1 MTSPYLRAL
10 YVPTNTL
17 RQARPR
23 TFGTS
28 QERAKKQLD
37 PAGKKIFD
45 DAILLLQYATDKGH
59 AHAAG
64 LIGTIFFFGNGGVK
78 IDYKRAFRGYLVGI
92 CIVHT
97 SAPSLI
103 LVVLYSV
110 TNT

>member
-1 MTSPYLRAL
+1 MNSPHLRAL
-10 YVPTNTL
+10 YVPANTL
-17 RQARPR
+17 RQAGPR
-23 TFGTS
+23 TFGNSEVGSPYGGLTS

-78 IDYKRAFRGYLVGI
+78 VDYKRAFRGYLVG
-92 CIVHT
+92 T
-97 SAPSLI
+97 
-103 LVVLYSV
+103 
-110 TNT
+110 